1 MPAWLQYEIALIQKT
16 SVVFIPSTPTV
27 FRYNELHILHDV
39 FAEHEMKT
47 SAGWWGMQRIPWII
61 DIWTQFMWLLRPT
74 VNLSFQ
80 KKKTGKFDQLVR
92 SRNHRQQ
99 EGNWITQIRVYT
111 TLNIDWFFIDDRNDN
126 WIAVFMK
133 KVWSQHSQRLATE
146 TSNNSFLFL
155 FFFFWLL
162 ICLEKNFSS
171 GRFVITAPN
180 TNLCNVFNQMLSVGL
195 FLF

>member
-1 MPAWLQYEIALIQKT
+1 MVGHATYTLNHRHMNAIYVIIASHGE
-16 SVVFIPSTPTV
+16 SVFS
-27 FRYNELHILHDV
+27 
-39 FAEHEMKT
+39 K
-47 SAGWWGMQRIPWII
+47 
-61 DIWTQFMWLLRPT
+61 
-74 VNLSFQ
+74 